1 MIPGA
6 ITMIQI
12 IVQHTGV
19 CTLGSIAKDA
29 CLTLGNNW
37 RLPSDEDW
45 KKLAIEYGGY
55 HDWETGQD
63 FGNPV
68 EAYQALME
76 EGDSGFAPPLAGWRD
91 PTGDFDYLG
100 EYGIFWSGSPR
111 DSSDAGV
118 LVSIGVKVG
127 LPVATA
133 VGTLVIQFVVFRICR
148 FIDITS

>member
-1 MIPGA
+1 LNVRVDDSWCYNNDPNYCAAHGRLY
-6 ITMIQI
+6 TWK
-12 IVQHTGV
+12 
-19 CTLGSIAKDA
+19 IAKDA

-76 EGDSGFAPPLAGWRD
+76 EGDSGFAAAPGGLARSNWG
-91 PTGDFDYLG
+91 
-100 EYGIFWSGSPR
+100 
-111 DSSDAGV
+111 
-118 LVSIGVKVG
+118 
-127 LPVATA
+127 
-133 VGTLVIQFVVFRICR
+133 FRLSR
-148 FIDITS
+148 